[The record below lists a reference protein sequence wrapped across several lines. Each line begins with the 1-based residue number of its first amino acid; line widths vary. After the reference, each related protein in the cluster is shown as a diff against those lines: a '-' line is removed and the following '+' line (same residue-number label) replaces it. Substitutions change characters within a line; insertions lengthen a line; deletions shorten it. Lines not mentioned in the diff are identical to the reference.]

1 MTILLT
7 GGTGFLGNEFLETC
21 HKEHSKKYQ
30 IIATYRDKPGKIFSN
45 VYWIKLDLTQKAD
58 FDAAFKKLKNK
69 KIDTVMHIGGA
80 SPNRAYSDGNF
91 DATTKGTKNL
101 LALARELHIRKFIFI
116 SSIVVIFPY
125 HGPYADSKRLAEKMI
140 KESGLTYTIFQP
152 ETIIGKGARDFGRLV
167 EILKKSKI
175 FPIIGNGGNLI
186 QPIASADLIKMIV
199 VSLHDKKTD
208 NKTYIAVGKDI
219 LTTRQF
225 LTAIAKK
232 LNKKIIFLRIPK
244 FLAYFIAGIAEKI
257 NPRWGLNRERIYILT
272 HSRQFPEIKN
282 KINGKYN

>member
-21 HKEHSKKYQ
+21 HKKNQ
-30 IIATYRDKPGKIFSN
+30 IIATYRDKPGRKFSN
-45 VYWIKLDLTQKAD
+45 VAWIKLDLTQKAD

-69 KIDTVMHIGGA
+69 KIDAVVHIGGA

-91 DATTKGTKNL
+91 DATTQGTKNL
-101 LALARELHIRKFIFI
+101 LALAKKLHVRKFIFI
-116 SSIVVIFPY
+116 SSVVVTFPY

-140 KESGLTYTIFQP
+140 KKAGLTYTIFQP
-152 ETIIGKGARDFGRLV
+152 ETIIGKDARDFNRLV
-167 EILKKSKI
+167 AMLGKRKI
-175 FPIIGNGGNLI
+175 FPIIGSGKNLI
-186 QPIASADLIKMIV
+186 QPIASVDLIKMITI
-199 VSLHDKKTD
+199 SLHNKKTD

-219 LTTRQF
+219 ITTRQF

-232 LNKKIIFLRIPK
+232 LNKKIIFLRIPL
-244 FLAYFIAGIAEKI
+244 FLAYFIAEIANKI

-272 HSRQFPEIKN
+272 HSRQFPGIKN